1 MTQPSLTTTFDT
13 SLIDLAALPGT
24 RQHRR
29 RLRQEKQ
36 QQSSQQFGS
45 FSTTEPDTEDD
56 EDINNGADD
65 FAEDVPSQAA
75 ANNSNDFLFT
85 TSGALARTPALSSDE
100 DSDSGEENAP
110 PPLLSR
116 PPLPRPPLASPQP
129 PRLRPTPKRSPVSAS
144 AAAARAS
151 SQAKRASATPT
162 SSSKHPQPSSSPT
175 PSSPSSPPTSV
186 AAAEQSSRRPPA
198 KRRKMARDASS
209 PSTGAGTPS
218 ASASASLQKV
228 DPVVDRA
235 VGKTAT
241 PVRHLDNVAAYDAWA
256 AVYDSDGNILQSVDD
271 LELEGILP
279 GFLESAAGKVGG
291 GGDEVF
297 RVLDLGCGTG
307 RNTEKVVRWWEEEA
321 AKRKVKRRMEVTGV
335 DASKGMLEK
344 AKGRLIPLVEDSDVT
359 TLNLL
364 NLDPFASSSSAYIA
378 TPLERQPPFHAVVST
393 LVLEHLPLATFF
405 RTLAAL
411 LAPGA
416 IALITNMHPDMGAVS
431 QAGFVS
437 TDADGK
443 QVKVRGK
450 SWAHGIRETVEAAT
464 EVGLTVVDVVGGAS
478 AGGVKGVRERS
489 VDEELIK
496 SGRVGERGW
505 KWVGTKVW
513 YGFVV
518 NKADGSSSEVERE

>member
-1 MTQPSLTTTFDT
+1 
-13 SLIDLAALPGT
+13 
-24 RQHRR
+24 
-29 RLRQEKQ
+29 
-36 QQSSQQFGS
+36 
-45 FSTTEPDTEDD
+45 
-56 EDINNGADD
+56 
-65 FAEDVPSQAA
+65 
-75 ANNSNDFLFT
+75 
-85 TSGALARTPALSSDE
+85 
-100 DSDSGEENAP
+100 
-110 PPLLSR
+110 
-116 PPLPRPPLASPQP
+116 
-129 PRLRPTPKRSPVSAS
+129 
-144 AAAARAS
+144 
-151 SQAKRASATPT
+151 
-162 SSSKHPQPSSSPT
+162 
-175 PSSPSSPPTSV
+175 
-186 AAAEQSSRRPPA
+186 
-198 KRRKMARDASS
+198 MARDASS
-209 PSTGAGTPS
+209 PSAGAGTPS
-218 ASASASLQKV
+218 ASASASQQQV

-235 VGKTAT
+235 VGKTVT

-256 AVYDSDGNILQSVDD
+256 TVYDSDGNILQSVDD
-271 LELEGILP
+271 LELEGMLP
-279 GFLESAAGKVGG
+279 RFLESAAG
-291 GGDEVF
+291 
-297 RVLDLGCGTG
+297 
-307 RNTEKVVRWWEEEA
+307 
-321 AKRKVKRRMEVTGV
+321 
-335 DASKGMLEK
+335 KGMLEK

-518 NKADGSSSEVERE
+518 KKADGSSSEVERE

>member
-1 MTQPSLTTTFDT
+1 M
-13 SLIDLAALPGT
+13 
-24 RQHRR
+24 
-29 RLRQEKQ
+29 
-36 QQSSQQFGS
+36 
-45 FSTTEPDTEDD
+45 
-56 EDINNGADD
+56 
-65 FAEDVPSQAA
+65 
-75 ANNSNDFLFT
+75 
-85 TSGALARTPALSSDE
+85 
-100 DSDSGEENAP
+100 
-110 PPLLSR
+110 
-116 PPLPRPPLASPQP
+116 
-129 PRLRPTPKRSPVSAS
+129 
-144 AAAARAS
+144 
-151 SQAKRASATPT
+151 
-162 SSSKHPQPSSSPT
+162 
-175 PSSPSSPPTSV
+175 
-186 AAAEQSSRRPPA
+186 
-198 KRRKMARDASS
+198 
-209 PSTGAGTPS
+209 
-218 ASASASLQKV
+218 
-228 DPVVDRA
+228 
-235 VGKTAT
+235 
-241 PVRHLDNVAAYDAWA
+241 
-256 AVYDSDGNILQSVDD
+256 
-271 LELEGILP
+271 
-279 GFLESAAGKVGG
+279 
-291 GGDEVF
+291 
-297 RVLDLGCGTG
+297 
-307 RNTEKVVRWWEEEA
+307 
-321 AKRKVKRRMEVTGV
+321 
-335 DASKGMLEK
+335 
-344 AKGRLIPLVEDSDVT
+344 T

-518 NKADGSSSEVERE
+518 KKADGSSSEVERE